1 VEGDYRQSNAVL
13 SDEAELELSSPALK
27 SKMSDHLR
35 MSENWGREGEDPN
48 WEEEAQ
54 KPPSSQEAGKLLEDL
69 SSGDDMEVL
78 QVLSRLAEE
87 LSMVQED
94 AISSYPIP
102 QLVPILVQCLQR
114 DSIPD
119 VMLYSINCIV
129 NLLDLLPNLARAFAT
144 AGAVPAICAK
154 LSSFEFVDL
163 AESAVKA
170 LEKLGYEHGSAILR
184 EGVLSTLVELV
195 YFFDTETQKRIMRV
209 LTMLASAA
217 TNQELFIQFVEPAL
231 PSLLPHLSSDEGSPL
246 TELAL
251 RFFHVLIDSV
261 KESHESP
268 ALRTDSL
275 CERGLLTQL
284 MDLLQ
289 SRLDLTAQIFG
300 VLDRLAAS
308 SANAAEI
315 LLNLGITNIIAQSLS
330 YDKEAVQFKQSLGL
344 INSLLPEQSAEDY
357 GFRMEFYR
365 SNPQF
370 VDSIGGLVIPRVLSS
385 FDKIDQRSVKSLK
398 AFDSLMQL
406 GSVECLAA
414 EIDPAVLASFVQELL
429 HSSDRAVLEHCLS
442 IVSVTY
448 NKLPSQFITHFVR
461 EGVIEKLRDLS
472 QPQLETDAEQPRP
485 KKAKLAQPRA
495 SERSTTVFGQVTSR
509 AQGQMELGQQTPEAI
524 EIARERVQTE
534 LGRATYTAPR
544 SMSRELASDAK
555 GRSSEDISN
564 SANLCLQL
572 HERLGEPSESSI
584 LVQLTAISG
593 QIESGEA
600 VLGLEEMRKLL
611 EAAEG
616 VTSSEVFK
624 SNLPSAL
631 LNWLSADPSNS
642 ALLKEAC
649 PQSSLTKLVKLLV
662 LTLKFTSS
670 FAIQVRESRGS
681 PGHAI
686 ASLASP
692 AALSI
697 SFHGEASDDLE
708 VTEKQEVFCNNQE
721 FHINVPQF
729 LTLDAVAEKLLA
741 VTKQAHLE
749 SLSPSTK
756 FIPTTPPQLK
766 QPRKIEG
773 LDVPEALR
781 ELGISEAHDEIAREV
796 EAQHRHEVIEQM
808 IKSSLDEDEV
818 QQEELASHIEEAELV
833 GQPMSSLQVEFL
845 LGGKVIPNC
854 TYISSIAPAGRGE
867 ERVLLDFTF
876 LPKQQPYSIEY
887 IDASHSFLQTI
898 AESCEVGLPRTSEVY
913 PTLSLL
919 KLLSLLNT
927 SLTLHIPTD
936 AFYSAKL
943 SAAVA
948 KQSEE
953 AVLMLTDTAP
963 EWVTR
968 VLTTCQFLFPFDLRH
983 SVLKRTNFT
992 GHAVQQ
998 ALSAYQGRTKV
1009 VAVGKRK
1016 FTVKRSQLLT
1026 DALRIFS
1033 DTRVVRPYTL
1043 EFDYA
1048 EEEGTGLGPTL
1059 EFYYLLS
1066 QEIRGMQIWRNTGE
1080 LTGLFP
1086 APSSKED
1093 FGLWETLGRIIG
1105 KAFADDRLLELPLSP
1120 VLWRLIFR
1128 QPIRFADLAQV
1139 DPILAAHMTELLT
1152 VSRPDTPEFGMFRG
1166 VPVADLLIEFT
1177 LPGYDCIELKPEG
1190 SLTLVTAD
1198 NLSEYVELVAAT
1210 TLMQTSQAEA
1220 MRCGLRS
1227 IIDLSKLEFLTSSE
1241 LETVLCGSNDEDWE
1255 QSAVLEALV
1264 AAHGYSKTS
1273 TTFLNLI
1280 SAMQD
1285 FTDADRRLFLSFITG
1300 SPRLPIGGFKALSPA
1315 LTVVRKDPSLP
1326 GGSPDDYMPS
1336 VMTCQNYLKLPDY
1349 SSAAVLRKSL
1359 HYAIQEGRETFHF
1372 S

>member
-1 VEGDYRQSNAVL
+1 
-13 SDEAELELSSPALK
+13 
-27 SKMSDHLR
+27 MSDDLR
-35 MSENWGREGEDPN
+35 MSEHWGREGEEPN

-54 KPPSSQEAGKLLEDL
+54 KPPSTQEASKLLEDL

-94 AISSYPIP
+94 AILSYPVP

-129 NLLDLLPNLARAFAT
+129 NLLDLLPNLARAFVT

-170 LEKLGYEHGSAILR
+170 LEKLGYEHGGAILR

-195 YFFDTETQKRIMRV
+195 YFFDVETQKRIMRV
-209 LTMLASAA
+209 LTMLASTA
-217 TNQELFIQFVEPAL
+217 TNQELFSQFIEPAL
-231 PSLLPHLSSDEGSPL
+231 PSLLLHLSSDEGSPL

-251 RFFHVLIDSV
+251 QFFQVLIDSV
-261 KESHESP
+261 RESDESP

-275 CERGLLTQL
+275 CERGLLAQL
-284 MDLLQ
+284 MDLLP
-289 SRLDLTAQIFG
+289 SRLDLTSQIFG
-300 VLDRLAAS
+300 VLDRLAGS
-308 SANAAEI
+308 SANATEI

-330 YDKEAVQFKQSLGL
+330 YENKEVVQFKQSLGL

-370 VDSIGGLVIPRVLSS
+370 VDFIGGLVIPRVLSS
-385 FDKIDQRSVKSLK
+385 FDKIDLRSVKSLK
-398 AFDSLMQL
+398 ALDSLLQL
-406 GSVECLAA
+406 GSVECLTALV
-414 EIDPAVLASFVQELL
+414 DPAVLASFVQELL
-429 HSSDRAVLEHCLS
+429 HSSDRAVLKHCLS

-461 EGVIEKLRDLS
+461 EGVIEKLKDLS
-472 QPQLETDAEQPRP
+472 QLKTDVGRPQP
-485 KKAKLAQPRA
+485 KKALLAQAVPDRSLLFEQIISRVQDQ
-495 SERSTTVFGQVTSR
+495 SEV
-509 AQGQMELGQQTPEAI
+509 GQQTPEAI
-524 EIARERVQTE
+524 EIARERVQIE
-534 LGRATYTAPR
+534 LAQAAYTASPTIT
-544 SMSRELASDAK
+544 RELASEAK
-555 GRSSEDISN
+555 DRGSEDITN
-564 SANLCLQL
+564 SAKLCLQL

-584 LVQLTAISG
+584 LVQLTAISV

-600 VLGLEEMRKLL
+600 VIGLEEIRKLL

-624 SNLPSAL
+624 SKLPSAL
-631 LNWLSADPSNS
+631 LNWLSANPSNS

-662 LTLKFTSS
+662 LALKFTSS
-670 FAIQVRESRGS
+670 FAIQVREGRGN
-681 PGHAI
+681 PVHAI
-686 ASLASP
+686 ASLASA

-697 SFHGEASDDLE
+697 SYHGEASDDLAII
-708 VTEKQEVFCNNQE
+708 EKQEVFTNNQE
-721 FHINVPQF
+721 LHINVPQF

-741 VTKQAHLE
+741 VTNLEHLE
-749 SLSPSTK
+749 SLSSTN
-756 FIPTTPPQLK
+756 FVTVLPAQLK
-766 QPRKIEG
+766 LKPPREIEG
-773 LDVPEALR
+773 LEVPQVLR
-781 ELGISEAHDEIAREV
+781 ELGISEAQDDLV
-796 EAQHRHEVIEQM
+796 G
-808 IKSSLDEDEV
+808 EDEV
-818 QQEELASHIEEAELV
+818 PHEPEEILALMRSRLDEADIQQEELGIQVEESDLIS
-833 GQPMSSLQVEFL
+833 QPISSLQVEFV
-845 LGGKVIPNC
+845 LGGKVLPNS
-854 TYISSIAPAGRGE
+854 TYIYSIAPASRGE
-867 ERVLLDFTF
+867 ERVMLDFTF
-876 LPKQQPYSIEY
+876 LPKPQPYCIEY
-887 IDASHSFLQTI
+887 IDASNSFLQTI
-898 AESCEVGLPRTSEVY
+898 AESCEVGLPCTSEVY
-913 PTLSLL
+913 STLSLL
-919 KLLSLLNT
+919 KLLSLLS
-927 SLTLHIPTD
+927 SLNLHIPKD

-953 AVLMLTDTAP
+953 AALMLTDSAP
-963 EWVTR
+963 EWITR
-968 VLTTCQFLFPFDLRH
+968 ILKTCQFLFPFDLRH
-983 SVLKRTNFT
+983 SVLKKTNFT

-998 ALSAYQGRTKV
+998 ALSVYQGRTHV
-1009 VAVGKRK
+1009 AAVGKRK
-1016 FTVKRSQLLT
+1016 FTVNRSDLLT

-1033 DTRVVRPYTL
+1033 DTRAVRPYTL

-1048 EEEGTGLGPTL
+1048 EEEGTGSGPTL

-1066 QEIRGMQIWRNTGE
+1066 KEIRGMKIWRNTGE

-1086 APSSKED
+1086 APNSKED
-1093 FGLWETLGRIIG
+1093 LGLWETLGRVIG

-1128 QPIRFADLAQV
+1128 QPMRFHDLAQV
-1139 DPILAAHMTELLT
+1139 EPTLAAHMTELLA
-1152 VSRPDTPEFGMFRG
+1152 VSRPDAADFGIIRG
-1166 VPVADLLIEFT
+1166 VAIGDLHIAFT
-1177 LPGYDCIELKPEG
+1177 LPGYDSIELRPEG
-1190 SLTLVTAD
+1190 STTLVTAD
-1198 NLSEYVELVAAT
+1198 NLLEYVELVAAT
-1210 TLMQTSQAEA
+1210 TLMQTPQAEA
-1220 MRCGLRS
+1220 IRCGLKS
-1227 IIDLSKLEFLTSSE
+1227 IVDLSKLEFLTSSE

-1273 TTFLNLI
+1273 ETFLNLVT
-1280 SAMQD
+1280 AMQD

-1300 SPRLPIGGFKALSPA
+1300 SPRLPIGGFKALSPP

-1349 SSAAVLRKSL
+1349 SSAAVLRKLL
-1359 HYAIQEGRETFHF
+1359 HYAMQEGRETFHF